1 MEKTCSDGE
10 NMIYCLERANGSH
23 QGLIFK
29 YLPVGKKLERKSYG
43 ENKSDKWKETSL
55 KSAD

>member
-1 MEKTCSDGE
+1 
-10 NMIYCLERANGSH
+10 MIYCLERANGSH